1 MQSHTGTHTHMTH
14 TRNYVFLYPF
24 IHTCRVQGKSGST
37 HFLSHFRAT
46 QAGETFDGVEERVPG
61 VGVEVGCGDKASMPH
76 SMGLETGGG
85 GGQVVWKAITPHS
98 HGFVLPRDLVSA
110 GIGWRLTT
118 NLFYAR
124 SYIHTVSPSP

>member
-1 MQSHTGTHTHMTH
+1 VH
-14 TRNYVFLYPF
+14 
-24 IHTCRVQGKSGST
+24 GKTSST
-37 HFLSHFRAT
+37 HFLSLESHFRAT
-46 QAGETFDGVEERVPG
+46 QAGETFDGVEEGVTG

-76 SMGLETGGG
+76 SMGLEGAGGG

-98 HGFVLPRDLVSA
+98 HGFVVPRDLVSA

-124 SYIHTVSPSP
+124 SLTHTLSP